1 MNVNVHTCTHTHKQ
15 IYAYTY
21 IHRCIVYSCILISC
35 SFPVRTEPGH
45 ATIIRSSPDIL
56 LLDEPTNHLD
66 AQSVAWLERFLAEF
80 KALNIR
86 ADLRFSGLFS
96 HNWRV
101 TSQTDTIESLEDLID
116 YASPT
121 FGRALSKSF
130 GQSLVRQGTV
140 VAITHDRYFL
150 DNVAGW
156 SLGC

>member
-1 MNVNVHTCTHTHKQ
+1 MVGT
-15 IYAYTY
+15 
-21 IHRCIVYSCILISC
+21 
-35 SFPVRTEPGH
+35 
-45 ATIIRSSPDIL
+45 
-56 LLDEPTNHLD
+56 
-66 AQSVAWLERFLAEF
+66 
-80 KALNIR
+80 
-86 ADLRFSGLFS
+86 FSG
-96 HNWRV
+96 RV
-101 TSQTDTIESLEDLID
+101 QGAQHSGRFTIFRIVFPQLEGQTSQTSQTDTIESLEDLID